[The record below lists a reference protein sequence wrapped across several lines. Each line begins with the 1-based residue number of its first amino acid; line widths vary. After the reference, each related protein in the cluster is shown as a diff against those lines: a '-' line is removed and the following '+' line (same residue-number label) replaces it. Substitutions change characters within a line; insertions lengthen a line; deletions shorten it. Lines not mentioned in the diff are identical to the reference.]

1 MATTYKKGKLQK
13 TTGSD
18 IEVRY
23 PETTLDK
30 VVAWVNGSTAGVTI
44 LDGGRIKK
52 DYLPSSAVY
61 TDSNG
66 KIDSGV
72 IPQLTTSIISGGVFT
87 SNFLPS
93 NTVYTSGGKV
103 DSGVIP
109 NLSATIISGGTFGT
123 SLLPNIPVSQIA
135 TSGGTLAI
143 AIVPDIPAT
152 KLTGVINKSNL
163 PGSVDDIVELIAVAA
178 SAPSATG
185 VVIGDQYFNTTS
197 KKIMTAVSDG
207 SWTNATASDP
217 DGSVIYYVPST
228 ETSYRYGKSSMVE
241 IAAQRAVITEVRPAG
256 SGEGYASDDFVPT
269 ELAVR
274 NAITSAGTPFATQS
288 EVDAEVITTKAVSP
302 ATLAGAANVMHL
314 VPLFDMGETISDIDA
329 DEAFVGSKFYLSQ
342 GGYICTVTSV
352 SGSTILYDQASPV
365 RSAAY
370 SFDSNIWVWNGHEMV
385 PLGSPKA
392 SATTYGIVKLRYDET
407 SGDAV
412 LSCDDKEWIRDG
424 LAEAFTVTTTHGLS
438 FTNRALDLSLD
449 IVGGTISGSTIFC
462 DLEWAA
468 D

>member
-1 MATTYKKGKLQK
+1 MATTYVKGKLQK
-13 TTGSD
+13 HNGND
-18 IEVRY
+18 IQVRY

-66 KIDSGV
+66 KIASST
-72 IPQLTTSIISGGVFT
+72 IPSLTTSIISGGTFT
-87 SNFLPS
+87 SAFLPD
-93 NTVYTSGGKV
+93 NVVYTSGGLV
-103 DSGVIP
+103 SSSVIP
-109 NLSATIISGGTFGT
+109 SLNASIIASGTLSADR
-123 SLLPNIPVSQIA
+123 LPTIPVNKIA
-135 TSGGTLAI
+135 TSGGMLAI
-143 AIVPDIPAT
+143 AIVPNIPAT
-152 KLTGVINKSNL
+152 KLTGIISKTNL

-185 VVIGDQYFNTTS
+185 IVVGDQYFNTTT
-197 KKIMTAVSDG
+197 KKVVTAVSDG
-207 SWTNATASDP
+207 TWTGATSADP
-217 DGSVIYYVPST
+217 DGSVIYYVPTS
-228 ETSYRYGKSSMVE
+228 EKSYRYSGSAMVE
-241 IAAQRAVITEVRPAG
+241 IAAQRAVTTTVRP
-256 SGEGYASDDFVPT
+256 SGGADGASDDFVPT

-274 NAITSAGTPFATQS
+274 NAITSAGTPFASQA
-288 EVDAEVITTKAVSP
+288 EVDAGVITNKSVSP

-314 VPLFDMGETISDIDA
+314 VSLFDMGETISDIDA
-329 DEAFVGSKFYLSQ
+329 GDAFVGGKFYLSQ

-370 SFDSNIWVWNGHEMV
+370 SFDSNIWVWNGSEMV

-392 SATTYGIVKLRYDET
+392 SQTTYGIVKLRYDEPT
-407 SGDAV
+407 GDAV
-412 LSCDDKEWIRDG
+412 LTCDDKAWVRDG
-424 LAEAFTVTTTHGLS
+424 LAEAFTVTTTHGLT